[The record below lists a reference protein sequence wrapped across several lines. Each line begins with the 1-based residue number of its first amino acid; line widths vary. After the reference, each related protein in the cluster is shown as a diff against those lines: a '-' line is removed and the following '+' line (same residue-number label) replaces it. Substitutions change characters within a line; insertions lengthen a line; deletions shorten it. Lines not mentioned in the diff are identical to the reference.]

1 MSDHSDTPSDGSTT
15 YLLLVPA
22 GLCLGTGIM
31 LLYYSFGWEGGHLNQ
46 DLAGAGFTGL
56 DNLGLLSA
64 ADISFGLIVLGLI
77 SMVALNANAW
87 KYTDGY

>member
-1 MSDHSDTPSDGSTT
+1 MSEREDSTNL

-22 GLCLGTGIM
+22 GVCVGAGIV
-31 LLYYSFGWEGGHLNQ
+31 LLYYSFGWDQGWLNQ

-56 DNLGLLSA
+56 DNIGPLPAVNYS
-64 ADISFGLIVLGLI
+64 IGLIVLGVVA
-77 SMVALNANAW
+77 MVFLNANAW